1 MPRAHQCRLAQL
13 AASSC
18 RKSPRIERLAR
29 RRSAK
34 RKGNLQPW
42 LSCGLSR
49 PLPGVERRLLEPLHG
64 LGKGG
69 CCARWGVEPLRSSR
83 IHASTDDGLASWPN
97 HSRAPKLRE
106 DPAWV
111 LVHQFLPPAR
121 PGGSPLSY
129 YPRRTS
135 LSNGQTTPSNLTSPT
150 RPAIVP
156 SEHRNRIW
164 LDGPSLAPWR

>member
-1 MPRAHQCRLAQL
+1 VSPTDLSRRGRMPRAHQCRLAQL

-106 DPAWV
+106 DPAWFSFTSSSLLPAPGV
-111 LVHQFLPPAR
+111 LHSHITREGRRSQMVKPHHPTSHRQPD
-121 PGGSPLSY
+121 
-129 YPRRTS
+129 PR
-135 LSNGQTTPSNLTSPT
+135 
-150 RPAIVP
+150 
-156 SEHRNRIW
+156 
-164 LDGPSLAPWR
+164 